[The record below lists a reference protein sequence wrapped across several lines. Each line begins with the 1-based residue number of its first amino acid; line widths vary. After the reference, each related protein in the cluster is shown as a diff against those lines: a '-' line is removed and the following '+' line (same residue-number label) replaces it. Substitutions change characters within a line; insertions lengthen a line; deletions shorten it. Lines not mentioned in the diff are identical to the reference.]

1 MANITIRNIPDGTLK
16 RIKTLSSIEKRSP
29 NSEILMILERGASNE
44 FEEKLQ
50 TRTKISKETQIDIW
64 KNLLGK
70 WTDKRSTE
78 EIIKDIY
85 SHRTTGRDVKL

>member
-1 MANITIRNIPDGTLK
+1 MANITIRNIPDGTFK
-16 RIKTLSSIEKRSP
+16 RIKALSSIEKRSL
-29 NSEILMILERGASNE
+29 NNEILMILERGASSE
-44 FEEKLQ
+44 FKEKMHI
-50 TRTKISKETQIDIW
+50 RKNISKETQIEIW
-64 KNLLGK
+64 KGLLGK